1 MYDVDVVADELHE
14 YIYNDVTPGTA
25 ASSDGS
31 DSTDSSTS
39 TGSTDTS
46 TSSPASDSHKNDTVD
61 PESLVE
67 DGGSY
72 DASTGDYYD
81 SDGDRYR
88 LDENGNRVYY

>member
-1 MYDVDVVADELHE
+1 MQNDASTYRDMYEGPVVFD
-14 YIYNDVTPGTA
+14 
-25 ASSDGS
+25 DG
-31 DSTDSSTS
+31 STDSDDPADNT
-39 TGSTDTS
+39 TG
-46 TSSPASDSHKNDTVD
+46 TSSPAAGSHKTETVD

-81 SDGDRYR
+81 SDGDRYY